1 LTPVHVTM
9 LLPVGLCLVM
19 ASVPMAQLGV
29 RAAHALPARPLR
41 YIFIGFM
48 VYTGLRMIG
57 LF

>member
-1 LTPVHVTM
+1 M